1 MKKHILIVPTVVLA
15 VGGLGLFSVS
25 ASALPTSGVAAISK
39 VDHVLDATGLP
50 IEHVQFPCVFPF
62 PCGYGYYG
70 YGPGYYGYGRGY
82 YGRGYYGRGYY
93 GRGYYGRR
101 YR

>member
-39 VDHVLDATGLP
+39 VNHVPDAAGLP
-50 IEHVQFPCVFPF
+50 VEHVQFPCGLCHVV
-62 PCGYGYYG
+62 
-70 YGPGYYGYGRGY
+70 RGLRSLRCA
-82 YGRGYYGRGYY
+82 GSHRP
-93 GRGYYGRR
+93 
-101 YR
+101 

>member
-82 YGRGYYGRGYY
+82 YGRGYYGR
-93 GRGYYGRR
+93 R